1 MAGTSESKFLEI
13 VSAAIEA
20 ATGKKTKLT
29 DKTYLKAD
37 LNLESIDFVDVAFEI
52 ERKSGIE
59 IDFRE
64 LLLAGT
70 SRIDDLQVQEIVTHL
85 IALSRTK

>member
-1 MAGTSESKFLEI
+1 MAGINESNFLEI
-13 VSAAIEA
+13 VSTAIEA
-20 ATGKKTKLT
+20 ATGKKTALT

-70 SRIDDLQVQEIVTHL
+70 SRIDDLQVQEIITHL
-85 IALSRTK
+85 IALSKKK